1 MYSKELEEI
10 IDAALSDGVLTDKNR
25 ALVHKRGL
33 AEGVDLDELDLV
45 LNGRLAKMKGTK
57 PAYPISQPTSQKL
70 GIVVKCPSCGA
81 QVIGGTAI
89 CPECGYTFSNIAANS
104 SIEKLQE
111 RLDNFNKRQ
120 EERSDNRSIAS
131 GLAHNIG
138 KVYGM
143 DNTIKNKMDIISTF
157 PVPNTR
163 ADLLEFLTMLQYRS
177 KATGPRTG
185 LNTTGEED
193 LSYAYWLLYSNC
205 INKAKL
211 SFSKDKDFE
220 PYFASF
226 DEEIRKTK
234 GIIGYLRTHPM
245 IRVRI
250 IILIFSFLFFGLLG
264 LLL

>member
-45 LNGRLAKMKGTK
+45 LNGRLAKMKNPK

-81 QVIGGTAI
+81 QVIGGSAI
-89 CPECGYTFSNIAANS
+89 CPECGYTFSNVAANS
-104 SIEKLQE
+104 SVEKLQE
-111 RLDNFNKRQ
+111 RIDNFNKRQ
-120 EERSDNRSIAS
+120 EERSDNRSVAS
-131 GLAHNIG
+131 NIG
-138 KVYGM
+138 RAFGM
-143 DNTIKNKMDIISTF
+143 VNTIKNKMDIISTF

-163 ADLLEFLTMLQYRS
+163 ADLLDFLTMLQYRS

-185 LNTTGEED
+185 LNMTGEED

-226 DEEIRKTK
+226 DEEIRNTK
-234 GIIGYLRTHPM
+234 GIIGYLRNHPK
-245 IRVRI
+245 IRLAI
-250 IILIFSFLFFGLLG
+250 IILIFYLLFFGLLG
-264 LLL
+264 LLH